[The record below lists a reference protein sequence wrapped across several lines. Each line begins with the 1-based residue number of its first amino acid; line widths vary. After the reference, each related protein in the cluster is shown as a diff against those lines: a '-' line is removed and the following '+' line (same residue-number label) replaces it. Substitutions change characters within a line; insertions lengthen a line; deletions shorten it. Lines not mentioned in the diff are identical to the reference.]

1 MSTASRK
8 SRKNRSGGKR
18 GGNPAGMPAG
28 ARAPSRPH
36 GSAAQNPGPAQ
47 DDTGR
52 DDTGQDEAQ
61 DDTRRPAGNDV
72 SRNRDD
78 SRRESVRLEKS
89 QRGGRRREKVAQAR
103 AAEAARARR
112 RQRVIV
118 GSVVVAVLAVAALI
132 GVAVQSNRTESAP
145 VVLPVTATGTDNGI
159 TVGRA
164 DAPVTV
170 DFYEDFQCPVCEE
183 LETAL
188 GPGIQQMIG
197 DGRIKAVYHMMS
209 FLGPESVRA
218 ANAAAAAAQEGKFK
232 EYHDIL
238 YANQPREHS
247 SGYQNGTLTEFGA
260 SVGLTSPAFIDAVRD
275 GTYNGYVAKVED
287 DASRRGVTGTPTVL
301 VNGRQLAPRSLTPQ
315 GFTAAVAAAAGTPA
329 PAATG

>member
-18 GGNPAGMPAG
+18 SGNPAGRPAG
-28 ARAPSRPH
+28 ARSASRPG
-36 GSAAQNPGPAQ
+36 GSAAQQPGPTQ

-52 DDTGQDEAQ
+52 DEAQ
-61 DDTRRPAGNDV
+61 DDTRQAGNDV
-72 SRNRDD
+72 RRNRNDT
-78 SRRESVRLEKS
+78 RREDPRLEKS
-89 QRGGRRREKVAQAR
+89 PRDDRRREKAAQAR

-112 RQRVIV
+112 RQRAIV
-118 GSVVVAVLAVAALI
+118 GSVVVALLAVAALI

-159 TVGRA
+159 VVGRA

-170 DFYEDFQCPVCEE
+170 DFYEDFQCPICQE
-183 LETAL
+183 LESTL
-188 GPGIQQMIG
+188 GPNIQQMIS
-197 DGRIKAVYHMMS
+197 DGRIRAVYHMMS

-238 YANQPREHS
+238 YANQPPEHS
-247 SGYQNGTLTEFGA
+247 GGYQNDALTAFGA
-260 SVGLTSPAFIDAVRD
+260 RVGLTSPAFVEAVRN

-287 DASRRGVTGTPTVL
+287 DASKRGVTGTPTVL
-301 VNGRQLAPRSLTPQ
+301 VNGRQLSPQALTPQ
-315 GFTAAVAAAAGTPA
+315 GFTAAVTSAAAAPA